1 MTSPRVPSRTSLH
14 PLECWR
20 MPTYADTCIHMS
32 RVNRIPVG
40 SFDKILRSDEEM
52 HTSIASMYRVTVT
65 GCHKQKKN
73 VNHMSTCRILYHYFG
88 LVPGFHCPPV
98 YLQNLASWGSPA
110 TSWIPTGERDR
121 EYAHPLRRLKIAKLH
136 VDCSEWECQSVS
148 QTKKLLLQFTSC
160 SGIWWYL
167 LFYTHF
173 ITLWRLSHLR
183 RFRTQ
188 SVIDRVPP
196 CRYYR
201 QWELAY
207 TAHSFMYKSKKC
219 RERKLLFFLRALQC
233 TDMHYLTKKKNQRT
247 KYVLGQSSCVVLFQ
261 AVTHATNYMPV
272 LISTTRLSL
281 IFLP

>member
-136 VDCSEWECQSVS
+136 VDGSEWECQSVS
-148 QTKKLLLQFTSC
+148 QTKKLAPPIHELLRHLMVFIILHTALTLHYFMTPFT
-160 SGIWWYL
+160 L
-167 LFYTHF
+167 EA
-173 ITLWRLSHLR
+173 LSHTIRNRSSTPL
-183 RFRTQ
+183 Q
-188 SVIDRVPP
+188 ELPSV
-196 CRYYR
+196 
-201 QWELAY
+201 
-207 TAHSFMYKSKKC
+207 
-219 RERKLLFFLRALQC
+219 RA
-233 TDMHYLTKKKNQRT
+233 
-247 KYVLGQSSCVVLFQ
+247 CV
-261 AVTHATNYMPV
+261 Y
-272 LISTTRLSL
+272 ST
-281 IFLP
+281 